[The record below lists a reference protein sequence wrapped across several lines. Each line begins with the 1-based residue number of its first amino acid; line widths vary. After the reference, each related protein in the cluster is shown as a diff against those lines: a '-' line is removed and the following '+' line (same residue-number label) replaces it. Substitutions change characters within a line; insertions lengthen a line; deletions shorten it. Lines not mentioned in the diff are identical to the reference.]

1 MKELSRSMYNG
12 QHSFFQVQVV
22 SFCLLQR
29 FVDIVDRSLHSILH
43 SNQNQTYCMVGD
55 CLVGV

>member
-12 QHSFFQVQVV
+12 QHSFFKVQVV
-22 SFCLLQR
+22 SFFLLQR
-29 FVDIVDRSLHSILH
+29 FANIVDRSLHSILH

-55 CLVGV
+55 CLVGI